1 MNRITDE
8 QVKRCINTVTIDS
21 LAQALDAEVSY
32 ITKID
37 SRGKVTKKIVF
48 EYGGD
53 E

>member
-8 QVKRCINTVTIDS
+8 QTRKCL
-21 LAQALDAEVSY
+21 LAISVSQLCQALNAEVTH

-48 EYGGD
+48 EYTED